1 MKVSNEIK
9 VGVLSVCSIIILIV
23 GYKFLKG
30 KDLFQNSNFFYAQ
43 YSNINGLSENS
54 QVVLNGLKIGKV
66 QKLSFG
72 KNHSI
77 ITKMSINKDLK
88 IPIGSQAQIISA
100 DLLGTKEIS
109 IIFSKEDSFAIS
121 GDTLFGTV
129 ESNLQDQVSA
139 TILPVQQKAQ
149 ELLGSMDTMVQVI
162 GLIFNENNRK
172 NIDSSLYSF
181 TNALETMS
189 NTAEQI
195 DTIVSNEKLRIN
207 EIITKVQSIA
217 SNFESNN
224 RVIKDLL
231 KNIESISDSIQQAE
245 IKRTINNTRKAL
257 YEFAIITEKI
267 NKGEGSLSML
277 INDKDLYNNLAKSS
291 ASLDSLLS
299 DLKNNP
305 NRYVHFSV
313 FGKKG
318 KKKKSRK
325 EKKWD

>member
-109 IIFSKEDSFAIS
+109 IIFSKEDSFAVS

-129 ESNLQDQVSA
+129 ESNLQDQVS

-231 KNIESISDSIQQAE
+231 KNIESISDSIQQA
-245 IKRTINNTRKAL
+245 KLSAL
-257 YEFAIITEKI
+257 
-267 NKGEGSLSML
+267 
-277 INDKDLYNNLAKSS
+277 
-291 ASLDSLLS
+291 
-299 DLKNNP
+299 
-305 NRYVHFSV
+305 
-313 FGKKG
+313 
-318 KKKKSRK
+318 
-325 EKKWD
+325 